1 MKEEIKKLQ
10 DLVVKLFSNE
20 EKSNDVK
27 LSEIISK
34 DGTKFF
40 SPDETIAVG
49 SEIFGV
55 DENGDQIPLVGEV
68 EILLE
73 DGSTIEVMDGK
84 VVSIEAMEEEPESEP
99 SEVEQKLENESKDS
113 DSERIDALEKRVDEL
128 IELTKKLGEFS
139 SQLKDTLDEIKT
151 IPASNSI
158 KLKVQ
163 PERELTKEESRINRL
178 LTIKNN
184 I

>member
-34 DGTKFF
+34 DGGKFF

-49 SEIFGV
+49 SEVFGI
-55 DENGDQIPLVGEV
+55 DENGNQIPLVGEV

-73 DGSTIEVMDGK
+73 DGSVIEVMDGK
-84 VVSIEAMEEEPESEP
+84 IVSIEAKEEKPEDEP
-99 SEVEQKLENESKDS
+99 SEVEEKLESDSKDS
-113 DSERIDALEKRVDEL
+113 DSERISSLEERVNEL
-128 IELTKKLGEFS
+128 IEVTKKLGEFS
-139 SQLKDTLDEIKT
+139 SQLRDTLDEIKT
-151 IPASNSI
+151 IPSSNSI

-178 LTIKNN
+178 LAIKNN